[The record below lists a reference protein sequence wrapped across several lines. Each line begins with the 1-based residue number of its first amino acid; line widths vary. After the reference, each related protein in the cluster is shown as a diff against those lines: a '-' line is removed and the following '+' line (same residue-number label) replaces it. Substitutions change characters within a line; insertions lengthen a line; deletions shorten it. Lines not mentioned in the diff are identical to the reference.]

1 MRGVNYRLDGLLGVL
16 LAAEMLS
23 SSGLVRKDCAQPA
36 KRCVSKINSGAIS
49 AQPADLTHIL
59 CRREHSHSRN
69 VLLLRAEGRR
79 CGRSAV
85 GFQAVGVAG
94 ASASLVAL
102 YISTLRNCRGRCPA
116 YAGNTPK
123 HMIIHEAKVVPKQLF
138 YHIHS
143 WLWVL
148 ASGCCAAPFYGSSA
162 NSILGPA
169 KLPPTRKYRC
179 VDLVSS
185 SRAGDKWPD
194 NSFLH
199 RTGCRAF
206 KLTGEGEEAAI
217 IPFLGP
223 DFAITSTYSSCEVN
237 AHA

>member
-59 CRREHSHSRN
+59 CRREHGHSRN
-69 VLLLRAEGRR
+69 VLLLRAGGRR

-148 ASGCCAAPFYGSSA
+148 ASELLRCTFLWQLCQFNSGPRQATPKGGS
-162 NSILGPA
+162 
-169 KLPPTRKYRC
+169 
-179 VDLVSS
+179 VLVSRGVLTLS
-185 SRAGDKWPD
+185 APPVLGTSGPTIVFYIALAAEHS
-194 NSFLH
+194 NSQGKG
-199 RTGCRAF
+199 RRQQ
-206 KLTGEGEEAAI
+206 
-217 IPFLGP
+217 
-223 DFAITSTYSSCEVN
+223 
-237 AHA
+237 